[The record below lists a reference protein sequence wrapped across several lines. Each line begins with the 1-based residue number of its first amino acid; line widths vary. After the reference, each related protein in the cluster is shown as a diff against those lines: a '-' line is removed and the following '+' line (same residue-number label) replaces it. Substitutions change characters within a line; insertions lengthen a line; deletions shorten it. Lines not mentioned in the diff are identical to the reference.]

1 MTFASRSSQSTPP
14 ETKSTGPRFAALAT
28 KCALQGSPRATN
40 NLLFPALNKVCS
52 KLGLLLDALDFALV
66 NHKTHASGWN
76 GPFLLS
82 IYPRVANNRL
92 APRWTCS
99 FALEVLPFLRPRM
112 TKGMSYIYIYISIG
126 FGIPSPAWWPT
137 HVMLQVGVAPSCPR
151 LYNQVAHKR
160 CDTLWPLFLHNNM
173 LRYAPSWNGAFKLP
187 GPGTKGGNEATKR
200 PGGQAR

>member
-112 TKGMSYIYIYISIG
+112 TKGMSYIYIYQLDSEFLLLHGGPHMLCSKLELLLLALDCTIR
-126 FGIPSPAWWPT
+126 WPT
-137 HVMLQVGVAPSCPR
+137 RGVIHCGRSFYTIIC
-151 LYNQVAHKR
+151 
-160 CDTLWPLFLHNNM
+160 
-173 LRYAPSWNGAFKLP
+173 
-187 GPGTKGGNEATKR
+187 
-200 PGGQAR
+200 